1 MSYTRNCPICG
12 CSESVTTVEKES
24 RGCELEYVDCK
35 SCAVRFRSTVDHD
48 ELERLYAYQQDWKSL
63 SREDAYPELNARKYM
78 ELLGEFSRYI
88 AGKRLL
94 DVGCGKGHFVY
105 RAEQAGWDALGVE
118 VTDASVSVAQRLG
131 AAVINQDFLAM
142 EKVEFD
148 VVSMFELVEHLDEPQ
163 QFIQKSQEVLTPGGL
178 LFITTPNRI
187 SLDASLAG
195 ASWRAYDPEHLVLFS
210 PRQLADLVELHGFEI
225 VKLTTR
231 NISPSLIKQATVGKF
246 RSADKSSRG
255 GGEVSHRKNDQA
267 TRKLIYSSPAS
278 ACLVKSV
285 NAMISSTHWGSTI
298 RLLARKK

>member
-1 MSYTRNCPICG
+1 MIESRNCPICG
-12 CSESVTTVEKES
+12 CCESVTTIEKDS
-24 RGCELEYVDCK
+24 RGCALEYVDCE
-35 SCAVRFRSTVDHD
+35 SCTVRFRSNVDYD
-48 ELERLYAYQQDWKSL
+48 ELERLYAYQEDWKGL
-63 SREDAYPELNARKYM
+63 SREDAYPELNARKYR

-88 AGKRLL
+88 DGNRLL

-142 EKVEFD
+142 ENCEFD
-148 VVSMFELVEHLDEPQ
+148 VVSMFELVEHLDAPQ
-163 QFIQKSQEVLTPGGL
+163 HFIQKSHEVLTSDGL
-178 LFITTPNRI
+178 LFITTPNCI

-210 PRQLADLVELHGFEI
+210 PRQLAALVEAHGFEI
-225 VKLTTR
+225 VRLTTR
-231 NISPSLIKQATVGKF
+231 NISPSLVKQATVGRF
-246 RSADKSSRG
+246 RASKKNSRIRG
-255 GGEVSHRKNDQA
+255 DVSHRKNDQA
-267 TRKLIYSSPAS
+267 TRELIYSSPAT

-285 NAMISSTHWGSTI
+285 NALISSTHWGSTI